1 MCNKTEHILLYKIEC
16 VKERIKRENK
26 MKRWEYKIFR
36 THLYYGIDSFTE
48 TSTTELNNLGVGGWE
63 MISSIDFKDKDDKYI
78 IFKRELR
85 N

>member
-1 MCNKTEHILLYKIEC
+1 
-16 VKERIKRENK
+16 

-36 THLYYGIDSFTE
+36 THLYYGIDEYTE

-63 MISSIDFKDKDDKYI
+63 MISSIDFKDIDEKYI